1 MAAYLVRRLGFVL
14 VVLLGVTI
22 VTFFLARVVPSDP
35 ARLLAGP
42 RASSEAV
49 EEIRHARGLDRPLWE
64 QYGSYMHALSRGDL
78 GTSLVTRRPVTSDL
92 AAFVPAT
99 LELVLY
105 SLVAGSL
112 LGVLVGVLSAVR
124 PGSAVDVGG
133 RFAAIGGLSLPN
145 FWVALLLQFAFF
157 VVLRVLPFGG
167 RLDTGVLPP
176 PTVTGL
182 YTVDSLLAGRIDLL
196 VQASTHLVLPVI
208 ALALAEMGLVARVVR
223 ASMLEVLGQD
233 YIRSARAKGVAPW
246 RLYRRHALRNAL
258 LPAVTVIGLEFGL
271 LLSGTVLVES
281 IFAWPGLGR
290 YMAEAISSSDYNAIM
305 GVTIVVT
312 VGYVLIN
319 LLVDLAYAYVDPR
332 VRLT

>member
-1 MAAYLVRRLGFVL
+1 MAAYIVRRVGFVI

-22 VTFFLARVVPSDP
+22 LTFFLARVVPADP

-42 RASSEAV
+42 RASRQAV
-49 EEIRHARGLDRPLWE
+49 EEIRHEKGLDRPLWQ
-64 QYGSYMHALSRGDL
+64 QYRSYMGALVKGDL
-78 GTSLVTRRPVTSDL
+78 GTSLVTRRTVTRDL
-92 AAFVPAT
+92 ATFVPAT

-105 SLVAGSL
+105 SLVVGTL
-112 LGVLVGVLSAVR
+112 LGLVVGVSSAIR
-124 PGSAVDVGG
+124 PGDLVDVGG
-133 RFAAIGGLSLPN
+133 RFLAMGGLSVPN
-145 FWVALLLQFAFF
+145 FWVALLLQFLFF
-157 VVLRVLPFGG
+157 FLLGILPFGG

-182 YTVDSLLAGRIDLL
+182 YTIDSLLSGRIDLF
-196 VQASTHLVLPVI
+196 VQAVSHLVLPVI

-233 YIRSARAKGVAPW
+233 YIRSARAKGLSPW
-246 RLYRRHALRNAL
+246 RIYRRHALRNAL
-258 LPAVTVIGLEFGL
+258 LPVVTIIGLEFGL

-312 VGYVLIN
+312 IGYVLIN
-319 LLVDLAYAYVDPR
+319 LIVDLAYAYLDPR
-332 VRLT
+332 VRLA

>member
-1 MAAYLVRRLGFVL
+1 MTAYLVRRFGFVL

-49 EEIRHARGLDRPLWE
+49 EEIRRARGLDRPLWE
-64 QYGSYMHALSRGDL
+64 QYGSYMHSLSKGDL

-112 LGVLVGVLSAVR
+112 LGVLLGVLSAVR

-182 YTVDSLLAGRIDLL
+182 YTVDSLLAGRIDLF
-196 VQASTHLVLPVI
+196 VQAGTHLVLPVI

-319 LLVDLAYAYVDPR
+319 LIVDLAYAYVDPR

>member
-1 MAAYLVRRLGFVL
+1 MGAYLVRRLGFVVL
-14 VVLLGVTI
+14 VLLGVTI
-22 VTFFLARVVPSDP
+22 LTFFLARVVPSDP

-42 RASSEAV
+42 RASAEAV
-49 EEIRHARGLDRPLWE
+49 EEVRHARGLDRPLWA
-64 QYGSYMHALSRGDL
+64 QYTGYMGALLGGDL
-78 GTSLVTRRPVTSDL
+78 GTSLVTRRTVTRDL
-92 AAFVPAT
+92 ATFVPAT
-99 LELVLY
+99 FELVLY
-105 SLVAGSL
+105 SLLAGSL
-112 LGVLVGVLSAVR
+112 LGLVLGVASAIH

-133 RFAAIGGLSLPN
+133 RFVAIGGLSLPN

-157 VVLRVLPFGG
+157 SMLGILPFGG

-182 YTVDSLLAGRIDLL
+182 YTIDSLLAGRVDLF
-196 VQASTHLVLPVI
+196 VQAISHLVLPVT
-208 ALALAEMGLVARVVR
+208 ALALAEMGLVARVAR

-233 YIRSARAKGVAPW
+233 YIRSARAKGLAPW
-246 RLYRRHALRNAL
+246 RIYRRHGLRNAL
-258 LPAVTVIGLEFGL
+258 LPVVTIIGLEFGL

-319 LLVDLAYAYVDPR
+319 LVVDLAYAYLDPR
-332 VRLT
+332 VRLA

>member
-14 VVLLGVTI
+14 LVLLGVTI
-22 VTFFLARVVPSDP
+22 LTFFLARVVPSDP

-42 RASSEAV
+42 RASREAV
-49 EEIRHARGLDRPLWE
+49 EDIRRARGLDRPLWE
-64 QYGSYMHALSRGDL
+64 QYTRYMGALAEGDL
-78 GTSLVTRRPVTSDL
+78 GTSLVTRRPVTRDL
-92 AAFVPAT
+92 ATFVPAT

-105 SLVAGSL
+105 SLVVGSL
-112 LGVLVGVLSAVR
+112 LGLVVGVSSAIR

-133 RFAAIGGLSLPN
+133 RFVAIGGLSLPN

-157 VVLRVLPFGG
+157 SLLGILPFGG
-167 RLDTGVLPP
+167 RLDTGVFPP
-176 PTVTGL
+176 ATVTGL
-182 YTVDSLLAGRIDLL
+182 YTIDSLLTGRIDLF
-196 VQASTHLVLPVI
+196 VEAISHLVLPVI
-208 ALALAEMGLVARVVR
+208 ALSLAEMGLVARVVR

-233 YIRSARAKGVAPW
+233 YIRSARAKGLARW
-246 RLYRRHALRNAL
+246 RIYGRHALRNAM
-258 LPAVTVIGLEFGL
+258 LPVVTIIGLEFGL

-312 VGYVLIN
+312 LGYVLIN
-319 LLVDLAYAYVDPR
+319 LIVDLAYAYLDPR
-332 VRLT
+332 VRLA

>member
-14 VVLLGVTI
+14 LVLLGVTI
-22 VTFFLARVVPSDP
+22 LTFFLARVVPSDP

-42 RASSEAV
+42 RASREAV
-49 EEIRHARGLDRPLWE
+49 EDIRRARGLDRPLWE
-64 QYGSYMHALSRGDL
+64 QYTRYMGALAEGDL
-78 GTSLVTRRPVTSDL
+78 GTSLVTRRPVTRDL
-92 AAFVPAT
+92 ATFVPAT

-105 SLVAGSL
+105 SLVVGSL
-112 LGVLVGVLSAVR
+112 LGLVVGVSSAIR

-133 RFAAIGGLSLPN
+133 RFVAIGGLSLPN

-157 VVLRVLPFGG
+157 SLLGILPFGG

-176 PTVTGL
+176 ATVTGL
-182 YTVDSLLAGRIDLL
+182 YTIDSLLTGRIDLF
-196 VQASTHLVLPVI
+196 VEAISHLVLPVI
-208 ALALAEMGLVARVVR
+208 ALSLAEMGLVARVVR

-233 YIRSARAKGVAPW
+233 YIRSARAKGLARW
-246 RLYRRHALRNAL
+246 RIYGRHALRNAM
-258 LPAVTVIGLEFGL
+258 LPVVTIIGLEFGL

-312 VGYVLIN
+312 LGYVLIN
-319 LLVDLAYAYVDPR
+319 LIVDLAYAYLDPR
-332 VRLT
+332 VRLA

>member
-14 VVLLGVTI
+14 LVLLGVTI
-22 VTFFLARVVPSDP
+22 LTFFLARVVPSDP

-49 EEIRHARGLDRPLWE
+49 EEIRHAKGLDRPVWE
-64 QYGSYMHALSRGDL
+64 QYRSYMSALAKGDL
-78 GTSLVTRRPVTSDL
+78 GMSLVTRRTVTRDL
-92 AAFVPAT
+92 ATFVPAT

-105 SLVAGSL
+105 SLIVGSV
-112 LGVLVGVLSAVR
+112 LGIVLGMSSAIR

-133 RFAAIGGLSLPN
+133 RFVAIGGLSLPN

-157 VVLRVLPFGG
+157 SLLGILPFGG
-167 RLDTGVLPP
+167 RLDTGVVPP

-182 YTVDSLLAGRIDLL
+182 YTIDSLVGGKLDLF
-196 VQASTHLVLPVI
+196 VQAVSHLILPVI
-208 ALALAEMGLVARVVR
+208 ALALAEMGFVARVVR

-233 YIRSARAKGVAPW
+233 YIRSARAKGLRPW
-246 RLYRRHALRNAL
+246 RINRRHALRNAL
-258 LPAVTVIGLEFGL
+258 LPVVTIIGLEFGL

-312 VGYVLIN
+312 LGYVLIN
-319 LLVDLAYAYVDPR
+319 LIVDLAYAYLDPR
-332 VRLT
+332 VRLA

>member
-1 MAAYLVRRLGFVL
+1 MAAYLIRRLAFVIL
-14 VVLLGVTI
+14 VLLGVT
-22 VTFFLARVVPSDP
+22 VLTFFLARVVPSDP

-49 EEIRHARGLDRPLWE
+49 EEIRAERGLDRPLWE
-64 QYGSYMHALSRGDL
+64 QYSSYMSALARGDL
-78 GTSLVTRRPVTSDL
+78 GTSLVTRRTVTRDL
-92 AAFVPAT
+92 ATFVPAT
-99 LELVLY
+99 LELILCSLIVGSVLG
-105 SLVAGSL
+105 LVI
-112 LGVLVGVLSAVR
+112 GVVAAIRRGRAS
-124 PGSAVDVGG
+124 DVGG
-133 RFAAIGGLSLPN
+133 RLVAIGGLSLPN

-157 VVLRVLPFGG
+157 SSLGILPFGG

-182 YTVDSLLAGRIDLL
+182 YTIDSLLAGRIDLF
-196 VQASTHLVLPVI
+196 VQAVSHLILPVT

-223 ASMLEVLGQD
+223 TSMLDVLGQD
-233 YIRSARAKGVAPW
+233 YIRSARAKGLSPW
-246 RLYRRHALRNAL
+246 RIYRRHALRNAL
-258 LPAVTVIGLEFGL
+258 LPVATIIGLEFGL

-312 VGYVLIN
+312 VGYVLVN
-319 LLVDLAYAYVDPR
+319 LIVDLAYAYLDPR
-332 VRLT
+332 VRLA